1 MNSKISQAQAIVNF
15 KTQIACSTNP
25 VQSWIS
31 FLRNNVRFFGGSHN
45 IIWEEHVFL
54 TSTGARCIHHVAT
67 MGAGAEEV
75 VIRPHY
81 LDHYQHANDHQNNIN
96 WTLIQPQMQM
106 TI

>member
-1 MNSKISQAQAIVNF
+1 MDIIFEKQCN
-15 KTQIACSTNP
+15 
-25 VQSWIS
+25 
-31 FLRNNVRFFGGSHN
+31 FFGGGNHI

-106 TI
+106 TL

>member
-1 MNSKISQAQAIVNF
+1 MDIIFAK
-15 KTQIACSTNP
+15 KCK
-25 VQSWIS
+25 
-31 FLRNNVRFFGGSHN
+31 FFGGNHI

-106 TI
+106 TIKILLNKRKEKNTKCSIFLLQ